1 MPPNK
6 PSKMSK
12 AKSEDAAEGPPKGE
26 EEQSQFMSIFWGVFK
41 TLALLTLLYFFIC
54 SITFLEDAF
63 KLVAGQSAGTVIYP
77 ICAINSIK
85 NLEAGL
91 KLNWHKIELKL

>member
-12 AKSEDAAEGPPKGE
+12 AKSEDAAEGPPKEE

-41 TLALLTLLYFFIC
+41 TVALLTLLYFFIC

-63 KLVAGQSAGTVIYP
+63 KLVSGQNAGTLWFQ
-77 ICAINSIK
+77 
-85 NLEAGL
+85 LEDTVLLIGTL
-91 KLNWHKIELKL
+91 LLFDPVFPKI

>member
-1 MPPNK
+1 
-6 PSKMSK
+6 MSK
-12 AKSEDAAEGPPKGE
+12 VKSEEAAEGPPKEE

-63 KLVAGQSAGTVIYP
+63 KLVSGQNAGTLILW
-77 ICAINSIK
+77 IAIVKLLNK